1 MLNLSNLQD
10 TKFLESPASELFR
23 KLPVCSRNCRLG
35 LGRLDRR
42 SEPLVLKSLRRSE
55 NSEASR
61 VSRLQCRYQCQLRAS
76 RKAVLDG
83 KRVILGVVTI
93 SGFGSSE
100 NWSEERAGISEGL
113 SHWAGESYDTFTG
126 EVGFHIWSHGIGEG
140 QEEDVVLLGGGDGVV
155 VEVVNHN

>member
-93 SGFGSSE
+93 SGVGSSE
-100 NWSEERAGISEGL
+100 NWSEER
-113 SHWAGESYDTFTG
+113 AGESYDTFTG

-140 QEEDVVLLGGGDGVV
+140 QEEDIVLFGGGDGVV